1 LATKGGHPWATQANI
16 KANIR
21 ANMKA
26 KIKADNSD

>member
-16 KANIR
+16 KANI
-21 ANMKA
+21 KA